1 MNKKV
6 LYVFDMDDTLIF
18 SFLGLESVEKTIKN
32 NSLVSTH
39 LKKCNNNEVNL
50 DYFVIGLLEKNV
62 ILKTIH
68 ANNMVMLPI
77 LFFFIQK
84 QIIMYGI
91 NLLMLGQKTRL
102 KKNINMWKKEQEDY
116 IKKFLFMLQG

>member
-1 MNKKV
+1 MKKWLV
-6 LYVFDMDDTLIF
+6 LSKLSWMKFF
-18 SFLGLESVEKTIKN
+18 E
-32 NSLVSTH
+32 
-39 LKKCNNNEVNL
+39 LKI
-50 DYFVIGLLEKNV
+50 FVIGLLEKNA